1 MEILLLY
8 NNDDDLLSVL
18 TLNEDEVESAKEQIL
33 SLNPEIR
40 IESFMPIS
48 LEETLEYMRDFNDDA

>member
-33 SLNPEIR
+33 SLNPETR